1 MKHWSTSART
11 GTICLLTVLII
22 ASGCSLIPAGTPAK
36 SSEDDRPNF
45 VVIFVD
51 DLGYNDV
58 SYNGA
63 VEIETPNIDRLA
75 QKGVTFSNGYVVHP
89 FCGPSRAGLMTG
101 RYPARFG
108 MEYNVAYAP
117 LDEKHGL
124 PVEEKTLATYLNEAG
139 YRTGIV
145 GKWQLGAAPAF
156 HPLNRGFD
164 YFYGFLGGAHDY
176 FRIDTTRPGTEYL
189 PLNENRGAA
198 GMDGYLTDALTDRAV
213 SFVQKRREEPF
224 FLYLAYNAPHTPL
237 QATEELVDKYS
248 HIEDEN
254 RRIYLAMVDSLDRN
268 VGRVLDALEQADAQD
283 NTVVFFL
290 SDNGGV
296 SSTVHPG
303 LDWADNAPLRTG
315 KESFFE
321 GGIRVPFLA
330 SWPAEWPS
338 GVTFGPMVSSLDIA
352 ATAVALAG
360 SVPDLDRPLDG
371 ANLDPFIRG
380 EKAGEVHEALF
391 WRQSSRTPGLT
402 KFAIRAGDSKL
413 VKDDPEGEAQLFNLA
428 QDPGETGDLIGSDT
442 ETAARLAEL
451 WNSWNRDNIQ
461 NIYPEASH
469 YARVKAEALLD
480 FTEEYESSGM
490 EEPIFQ
496 VGIAPEPYEASCSN
510 GIVVPSPEHSLGLVR
525 DCEGLMG
532 IRDALTGGTNVNWSY
547 DEPLFNWEYVTV
559 GGDPNRVRELEL
571 PSRGFEGNISPELG
585 DLDELV
591 KLNMHGNQL
600 TGTIPPEIGN
610 LAKLKELRLGNN
622 RLIGSVPEALAAL
635 DDLELIRLSD
645 NLLTGCI
652 PASLQYADNDF
663 DEVGLPFCEVAENS

>member
-1 MKHWSTSART
+1 
-11 GTICLLTVLII
+11 
-22 ASGCSLIPAGTPAK
+22 
-36 SSEDDRPNF
+36 
-45 VVIFVD
+45 
-51 DLGYNDV
+51 
-58 SYNGA
+58 
-63 VEIETPNIDRLA
+63 
-75 QKGVTFSNGYVVHP
+75 
-89 FCGPSRAGLMTG
+89 MTG

-117 LDEKHGL
+117 LDEEHGL

-139 YRTGIV
+139 YQTGIV

-176 FRIDTTRPGTEYL
+176 FRIDTTRPGTEFL
-189 PLNENRGAA
+189 PLNENRGAT

-213 SFVQKRREEPF
+213 SFVQKQREEPF

-237 QATEELVDKYS
+237 QAPEELVDKYS
-248 HIEDEN
+248 HIEDKN
-254 RRIYLAMVDSLDRN
+254 RRLYLAMVDSLDRN
-268 VGRVLDALEQADAQD
+268 VGRVLDALEQADVQD
-283 NTVVFFL
+283 DTVVFFL

-296 SSTVHPG
+296 SSAVHPG
-303 LDWADNAPLRTG
+303 LDWADNAPFRTG

-321 GGIRVPFLA
+321 GGIRVPFVA

-338 GVTFGPMVSSLDIA
+338 GVTFEPMISSLDIA
-352 ATAVALAG
+352 ATAVALAE

-371 ANLDPFIRG
+371 VNLDPFIRG
-380 EKAGEVHEALF
+380 EKVGEVHEALF
-391 WRQSSRTPGLT
+391 WRQSSRNPGLT
-402 KFAIRAGDSKL
+402 KFAIRVGDSKL

-451 WNSWNRDNIQ
+451 WNAWNRDNIQ

-469 YARVKAEALLD
+469 YARVKAEAVLE

-490 EEPIFQ
+490 EGPIFQ
-496 VGIAPEPYEASCSN
+496 VGIAPGPYEASCSN
-510 GIVVPSPEHSLGLVR
+510 GIVVPSPEYSPGLVR
-525 DCEGLMG
+525 DCEGLMRV
-532 IRDALTGGTNVNWSY
+532 RDALTGGTDLNWAY
-547 DEPLFNWEYVTV
+547 DEPLLNWEDVAV
-559 GGDPNRVRELEL
+559 GGAPNRVRELEL
-571 PSRGFEGNISPELG
+571 PSRSLEGTISPRLG

-600 TGTIPPEIGN
+600 TGPIPPEIGS

-622 RLIGSVPEALAAL
+622 RLTGTVPEAFAAL
-635 DDLELIRLSD
+635 DDLELVRLSD

-652 PASLQYADNDF
+652 PETLRYVDNDF
-663 DEVGLPFCEVAENS
+663 DEGGLPFCEVAGNSEAEPEP

>member
-1 MKHWSTSART
+1 MEHRSTSART
-11 GTICLLTVLII
+11 GTICLLTAFLI
-22 ASGCSLIPAGTPAK
+22 ASGCSLLPAGTPPK
-36 SSEDDRPNF
+36 SSQDGRPNF

-75 QKGVTFSNGYVVHP
+75 QEGVIFTDGYVVHP
-89 FCGPSRAGLMTG
+89 FCGPSRAGLVTG

-117 LDEKHGL
+117 LDEEHGL

-139 YRTGIV
+139 YQTGIV

-176 FRIDTTRPGTEYL
+176 FRIDITRPGIEYL
-189 PLNENRGAA
+189 PLNENRGAT
-198 GMDGYLTDALTDRAV
+198 GLEGYLTDALTDRAV
-213 SFVQKRREEPF
+213 DFVKMRREEPF

-237 QATEELVDKYS
+237 QAPEELVDKYS

-254 RRIYLAMVDSLDRN
+254 RRLYLAMVDALDRN
-268 VGRVLDALEQADAQD
+268 VGRVLDALEQADVRD

-296 SSTVHPG
+296 SSAVHPG
-303 LDWADNAPLRTG
+303 LDWADNTPLSTG

-321 GGIRVPFLA
+321 GGIRVPFVA

-338 GVTFGPMVSSLDIA
+338 MEFEWIVSSLDIA
-352 ATAVALAG
+352 ATAVALAE
-360 SVPDLDRPLDG
+360 SVPDHDRPLDG
-371 ANLDPFIRG
+371 VNLDPFIRG

-413 VKDDPEGEAQLFNLA
+413 VKDDPEGDAQLFDLA
-428 QDPGETGDLIGSDT
+428 QDPGETGDPIVSDT
-442 ETAARLAEL
+442 ETAARLARL
-451 WNSWNRDNIQ
+451 WNAWNRDNIQ

-469 YARVKAEALLD
+469 YATVRTEAVLE

-490 EEPIFQ
+490 EGPIFQ
-496 VGIAPEPYEASCSN
+496 VG
-510 GIVVPSPEHSLGLVR
+510 
-525 DCEGLMG
+525 
-532 IRDALTGGTNVNWSY
+532 
-547 DEPLFNWEYVTV
+547 
-559 GGDPNRVRELEL
+559 
-571 PSRGFEGNISPELG
+571 
-585 DLDELV
+585 
-591 KLNMHGNQL
+591 
-600 TGTIPPEIGN
+600 
-610 LAKLKELRLGNN
+610 
-622 RLIGSVPEALAAL
+622 
-635 DDLELIRLSD
+635 
-645 NLLTGCI
+645 TGCI
-652 PASLQYADNDF
+652 PESLQYVDNDF
-663 DEVGLPFCEVAENS
+663 DEGGLPFCEVAGDSEAESSP

>member
-1 MKHWSTSART
+1 
-11 GTICLLTVLII
+11 
-22 ASGCSLIPAGTPAK
+22 
-36 SSEDDRPNF
+36 
-45 VVIFVD
+45 
-51 DLGYNDV
+51 
-58 SYNGA
+58 
-63 VEIETPNIDRLA
+63 
-75 QKGVTFSNGYVVHP
+75 
-89 FCGPSRAGLMTG
+89 MTG

-117 LDEKHGL
+117 LDEEHGL

-139 YRTGIV
+139 YQTGIV

-189 PLNENRGAA
+189 PLNDNRGAT

-237 QATEELVDKYS
+237 QAPEELVDKYS

-254 RRIYLAMVDSLDRN
+254 RRLYLAMVDSLDRN
-268 VGRVLDALEQADAQD
+268 VGRVLDALKQAGVRDD
-283 NTVVFFL
+283 TVVFFL

-303 LDWADNAPLRTG
+303 LDWADNASLRAG

-321 GGIRVPFLA
+321 GGIRVPFVA
-330 SWPAEWPS
+330 SWPGEWPR
-338 GVTFGPMVSSLDIA
+338 GIKFEEIISSLDIA

-360 SVPDLDRPLDG
+360 AIPDLDRPLDG
-371 ANLDPFIRG
+371 VNLDPFIRG
-380 EKAGEVHEALF
+380 EKDGKVHEALF

-402 KFAIRAGDSKL
+402 KFAIRADDWKL
-413 VKDDPEGEAQLFNLA
+413 IKDDPEGEAQLFNLA
-428 QDPGETGDLIGSDT
+428 LDPGEAGDPISNDT

-451 WNSWNRDNIQ
+451 WNAWNRDNIQ

-469 YARVKAEALLD
+469 YAAVKAEAVLE
-480 FTEEYESSGM
+480 FTKEYESSGM

-496 VGIAPEPYEASCSN
+496 VGIASEPYEASCSN
-510 GIVVPSPEHSLGLVR
+510 GIVVPSPEHSPGLVR
-525 DCEGLMG
+525 DCEGLMVV
-532 IRDALTGGTNVNWSY
+532 RDALTGGADVNWSY
-547 DEPLFNWEYVTV
+547 DEPMLNWEHVSV
-559 GGDPNRVRELEL
+559 GGDPNRVRELNL
-571 PSRGFEGNISPELG
+571 Q
-585 DLDELV
+585 
-591 KLNMHGNQL
+591 GNQL
-600 TGTIPPEIGN
+600 TGPIPPEIGN
-610 LAKLKELRLGNN
+610 LAKLKELRINNN
-622 RLIGSVPEALAAL
+622 RLTGSVPETLADL

-652 PASLQYADNDF
+652 PSSLQYVDNDF
-663 DEVGLPFCEVAENS
+663 DEGGLPFCEVAGNS

>member
-1 MKHWSTSART
+1 MEYRSASARIRI
-11 GTICLLTVLII
+11 ICLLIVSLI
-22 ASGCSLIPAGTPAK
+22 ATGCSLLPAGKAAK
-36 SSEDDRPNF
+36 PEDDRPNF

-75 QKGVTFSNGYVVHP
+75 EKGVIFSSGYVVHP
-89 FCGPSRAGLMTG
+89 FCGPSRAGLITG

-117 LDEKHGL
+117 LDAEHGL
-124 PVEEKTLATYLNEAG
+124 PVEEKTMATYLKEAG

-176 FRIDTTRPGTEYL
+176 FRIDITRPGTEYL
-189 PLNENRGAA
+189 PLNENRGAT

-213 SFVQKRREEPF
+213 SFIQERREEPF

-237 QATEELVDKYS
+237 QAPEGLVDKYS
-248 HIEDEN
+248 HVENEN
-254 RRIYLAMVDSLDRN
+254 RRLYLAMVDSLDKN
-268 VGRVLDALEQADAQD
+268 VGQVLDALEQSDVQD
-283 NTVVFFL
+283 DTVVFFL

-296 SSTVHPG
+296 SSTVHTG

-321 GGIRVPFLA
+321 GGIRVPFIA

-338 GVTFGPMVSSLDIA
+338 GMTFEPMISSLDIA
-352 ATAVALAG
+352 ATAVALSR
-360 SVPDLDRPLDG
+360 SVPDPDRPLDG
-371 ANLDPFIRG
+371 VNLDPFIRG
-380 EKAGEVHEALF
+380 EKVGEVHKSLF

-402 KFAIRAGDSKL
+402 KFAIRAGDAKL
-413 VKDDPEGEAQLFNLA
+413 VKDDPKGEAKLFNLA
-428 QDPGETGDLIGSDT
+428 QDPGETDDLIGTDI
-442 ETAARLAEL
+442 ETAARLADL
-451 WNSWNRDNIQ
+451 WNAWNRDNIQ

-469 YARVKAEALLD
+469 YEAVKAEAVQE
-480 FTEEYESSGM
+480 FTEGYESSGK

-496 VGIAPEPYEASCSN
+496 VGIAPEPYAASCSN
-510 GIVVPSPEHSLGLVR
+510 GIVVPSPEHNLGLVR
-525 DCEGLMG
+525 DCEGLMMV
-532 IRDALTGGTNVNWSY
+532 RDVLVGGTDVNWTY
-547 DEPLFNWEYVTV
+547 DEPLLNWNHVTV
-559 GGDPNRVRELEL
+559 GGDPNRVRELEM
-571 PSRGFEGNISPELG
+571 PSRGFEGSISPGLGNLNELI
-585 DLDELV
+585 
-591 KLNMHGNQL
+591 KLNLHSNQL
-600 TGTIPPEIGN
+600 TGAIPTEIGN
-610 LAKLKELRLGNN
+610 LAKLRELRLGNN
-622 RLIGSVPEALAAL
+622 RLTGSVPEALADL
-635 DDLELIRLSD
+635 ENLELIRLNG

-652 PASLQYADNDF
+652 PASLQNVDNDF
-663 DEVGLPFCEVAENS
+663 DEDGLPFCGVAGNS